1 MDPLPKWESA
11 LTSASSQV
19 TIVQP
24 SQNGSAPAHLI
35 ALEQL
40 RIGLRSLTPT
50 PGSSTPTSLA
60 EGMLQ
65 QQYVEPKSLLEHR
78 WGRLGFPQKKA
89 FLGKLRR
96 RHRDHRSP
104 YPVDRDTRIF
114 RSGNKT
120 QNWFRCECLY
130 CQARGQSIS
139 GERDGSTNAS
149 SWDTLVQ
156 GLGGLT
162 LNLGADRPG
171 LLPEG
176 AQQQQQH
183 LQMQQQHLQ
192 MQQQHLQM
200 QQQPPLLAHQEP
212 EGRCQQESK
221 GRFQRLFNEWF
232 EEN

>member
-1 MDPLPKWESA
+1 MDPLQKWDSA
-11 LTSASSQV
+11 LSPGCSQV
-19 TIVQP
+19 TIVES
-24 SQNGSAPAHLI
+24 SQKGPAPAHLI

-40 RIGLRSLTPT
+40 RIGLSSLTPT
-50 PGSSTPTSLA
+50 PGSSAPTSLA
-60 EGMLQ
+60 EGLLQ
-65 QQYVEPKSLLEHR
+65 GQYVEPKSLLEQR
-78 WGRLGFPQKKA
+78 WGRLGFPQKKKA
-89 FLGKLRR
+89 FLGQLRR

-104 YPVDRDTRIF
+104 YPVERDTRIF
-114 RSGNKT
+114 RSGHRA

-130 CQARGQSIS
+130 CQARGQNIS
-139 GERDGSTNAS
+139 GERDGTTNPS

-176 AQQQQQH
+176 EQQQQQ
-183 LQMQQQHLQ
+183 QQP
-192 MQQQHLQM
+192 
-200 QQQPPLLAHQEP
+200 QQQPQQQQLPPLLPHQEP

-221 GRFQRLFNEWF
+221 GRFQRLFKEWF